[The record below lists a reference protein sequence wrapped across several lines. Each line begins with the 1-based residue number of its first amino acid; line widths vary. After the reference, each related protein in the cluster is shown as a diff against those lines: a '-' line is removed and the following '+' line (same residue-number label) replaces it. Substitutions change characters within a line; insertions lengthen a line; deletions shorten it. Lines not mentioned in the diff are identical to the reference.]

1 MKALVLTLLIGLIA
15 TPALG
20 QTRYVSDQLEVPLRS
35 GTSTQHRI
43 IRMLPS
49 GTPLEVLE
57 VNQTEGYSRVRAPD
71 GAEGWILSR
80 LLMDIPSARDR
91 LARAEK
97 ELAELKAAERE
108 RLANLD
114 NLKSEK
120 GSLEDKLSAL
130 LEENSQ
136 LKQELAEIRR
146 TASSSLAIAEENK
159 ELKNRMLQM
168 EREQQRL
175 AQENEA
181 LSDRTKRDWFM
192 VGAGVIIVGIILGLI
207 LPRIRVKKRSSWDT
221 L

>member
-1 MKALVLTLLIGLIA
+1 MKALVLSLLIGLIA

-43 IRMLPS
+43 IRMLSS

-57 VNQTEGYSRVRAPD
+57 VNQEEGYTRVRAPN
-71 GAEGWILSR
+71 GTEGWILSR

-97 ELAELKAAERE
+97 ELAELKAAEQE

-120 GSLEDKLSAL
+120 GSLEGKLSAL
-130 LEENSQ
+130 LEENSR
-136 LKQELAEIRR
+136 LKQELAEIQR

-207 LPRIRVKKRSSWDT
+207 LPRIRVKKRSSWDS

>member
-1 MKALVLTLLIGLIA
+1 MKALVLTLLISLIA
-15 TPALG
+15 MPALAE
-20 QTRYVSDQLEVPLRS
+20 TRYVSDQLEIPLRS

-43 IRMLPS
+43 IRMLSS
-49 GTPLEVLE
+49 GTPLGVLE
-57 VNQTEGYSRVRAPD
+57 VNTEAGYSRVRAPD
-71 GAEGWILSR
+71 GAEGWVLSR
-80 LLMDIPSARDR
+80 LLQNIPSARDR
-91 LARAEK
+91 LAQAQK
-97 ELAELKAAERE
+97 QLAELQAAERE
-108 RLANLD
+108 RLENLD

-130 LEENSQ
+130 LEENSR

-159 ELKNRMLQM
+159 ELKNRLLQM
-168 EREQQRL
+168 ERKQQRL
-175 AQENEA
+175 VQENEA

>member
-1 MKALVLTLLIGLIA
+1 MKALALTLLIGLLA
-15 TPALG
+15 TPALA
-20 QTRYVSDQLEVPLRS
+20 QTRYVSDQLEIPLRS

-43 IRMLPS
+43 IRMLSS

-57 VNQTEGYSRVRAPD
+57 VDADAGYTRVRAPS
-71 GAEGWILSR
+71 GAEGWVLSR
-80 LLMDIPSARDR
+80 LLQDIPSARDR

-97 ELAELKAAERE
+97 QLAELQAAERE
-108 RLANLD
+108 RLENLD

-130 LEENSQ
+130 LQENNR
-136 LKQELAEIRR
+136 LKQELMEIRR

-175 AQENEA
+175 VQENEA

>member
-1 MKALVLTLLIGLIA
+1 MKAFVWTLLIGMLA
-15 TPALG
+15 TPALAE
-20 QTRYVSDQLEVPLRS
+20 TRYVSDQLEIPLRS

-43 IRMLPS
+43 IRMLDS

-57 VNQTEGYSRVRAPD
+57 VDADAGYSRVRAPS
-71 GAEGWILSR
+71 GVEGWVLSR

-97 ELAELKAAERE
+97 KLAELQTAERE
-108 RLANLD
+108 RLENLN

-120 GSLEDKLSAL
+120 GSLEGKLSAL
-130 LEENSQ
+130 LEENNR
-136 LKQELAEIRR
+136 LKQELMEIRR

-159 ELKNRMLQM
+159 ELKNRLLQM
-168 EREQQRL
+168 GREQQRL
-175 AQENEA
+175 VQENAA
-181 LSDRTKRDWFM
+181 LSTRTKRDWFM

-207 LPRIRVKKRSSWDT
+207 LPRIRVRKRSSWDT